1 MSSRFLLRCPQC
13 DLVHPVDA
21 TRIGL
26 PFDCA
31 CGRRLEVRSLRE
43 LRELPAADEPVAG
56 AASTWNERQ
65 GLIFLA
71 GLSLVSAAI
80 VAAAAAYFWFGLPQP
95 VISAEMMRQ
104 AQEQMTLKESGETWR
119 SLRRSDL
126 GDVVF
131 PEERNAAQYME
142 RFRSYRA
149 GVMRWLG
156 LSVVLAI
163 VGGTLGGVAA
173 TLRPHGSPRPGPAP
187 APKPAAAPPATPAAK
202 G

>member
-13 DLVHPVDA
+13 ELVHPVDA

-43 LRELPAADEPVAG
+43 LRELPAAEEPVAG
-56 AASTWNERQ
+56 AAPTWNERQ

-71 GLSLVSAAI
+71 GLSLVSAVA

-95 VISAEMMRQ
+95 EISAEMMKQ

-119 SLRRSDL
+119 SLHRADL

-142 RFRSYRA
+142 RFRAYRA
-149 GVMRWLG
+149 GVVRWMG

-173 TLRPHGSPRPGPAP
+173 TLRPHGGRPVPP
-187 APKPAAAPPATPAAK
+187 PSPKPAAAPPATPAAK